1 MGHQI
6 AGPNVHLSEIIRGQ
20 FPEGYVGHGIDVGA
34 SDGISIN
41 STYMLEKDHQW
52 NIISVEPNIEF
63 AKSLRYQRAFVEFCA
78 CSNEP
83 GRLKMHIN
91 DDNPEAYSSLNPT
104 KRKDLPGIDAAQWR
118 IVEVKVETVD
128 RILRKWDFPKL
139 DFICVDTEGTE
150 KDVLEGAML
159 EKWKPKVI
167 VSESWD
173 EDGGQVR
180 KYLKEHGYERMM
192 RHVHNDIYR
201 RIG

>member
-1 MGHQI
+1 MGHKVY
-6 AGPNVHLSEIIRGQ
+6 GPNGQIPEIIREH
-20 FPEGYVGHGIDVGA
+20 FPEGYVGYGIDVGA

-41 STYMLEKDHQW
+41 STYLLEKDYHW
-52 NIISVEPNIEF
+52 NIISVEPNIDF
-63 AKSLRYQRAFVEFCA
+63 AKSLRYHRAFVEFCA

-104 KRKDLPGIDAAQWR
+104 KRKDLLGIDRAVWR

-128 RILRKWDFPKL
+128 RILRKWDFPQL

-150 KDVLEGAML
+150 KEVLEGAML

-173 EDGGQVR
+173 EDGGEVR
-180 KYLKEHGYERMM
+180 KYLAGQGYERIM
-192 RHVHNDIYR
+192 RSYHNDIYR
-201 RIG
+201 REE